1 MSETVDIKINIS
13 STNWGDRYPGARVY
27 INETLIHEGLI
38 EDPTEMSWSGDLAD
52 GDHKIVIE
60 MYGKIPGDTVMDGDT
75 IVNDVVLN
83 IDSIAIDEI
92 ELDQLL
98 WSNSEYFPKD
108 ENAPESMIECVNLG
122 WNGRWELNFS
132 SPVYLW
138 FLENL

>member
-1 MSETVDIKINIS
+1 
-13 STNWGDRYPGARVY
+13 
-27 INETLIHEGLI
+27 
-38 EDPTEMSWSGDLAD
+38 
-52 GDHKIVIE
+52 
-60 MYGKIPGDTVMDGDT
+60 MYNKQPGDTAMDGDT
-75 IVNDVVLN
+75 IINDVVLN

-92 ELDQLL
+92 ELDQLI
-98 WSNSEYFPKD
+98 WSSSKYFPKD

>member
-1 MSETVDIKINIS
+1 MSETVDIKINLS

-108 ENAPESMIECVNLG
+108 ENAPKSMIECVNLG

>member
-1 MSETVDIKINIS
+1 MSETVDIKINLS

-108 ENAPESMIECVNLG
+108 ARRLRCLQPSM
-122 WNGRWELNFS
+122 
-132 SPVYLW
+132 SPVA
-138 FLENL
+138 NPST